1 MFRKKRVRLDDAES
15 SDWAWVNEFIEDL
28 RNIST
33 KAMQEPLS
41 QSDYWTFAGRIP
53 DEFDYINDAN
63 EDLRKIYSHT
73 HVNMPI
79 DTESINKK
87 KVEREAVDKLMNI
100 IDNTHSGLIKEQRA
114 KDV

>member
-33 KAMQEPLS
+33 KAMQAPLS
-41 QSDYWTFAGRIP
+41 QSDYWILAGEMS
-53 DEFDYINDAN
+53 DEHDYIDDLN
-63 EDLRKIYSHT
+63 EGFNKMHRHT
-73 HVNMPI
+73 RANMPI
-79 DTESINKK
+79 STKSINKK
-87 KVEREAVDKLMNI
+87 KIEQEAVDKLMNI